1 MNDREL
7 EQLVEQITHEV
18 LRRARGEGHVT
29 LPLTCLE
36 CHDGKCAVTCPDQ
49 VRHIIAAGA
58 GRITLSPGLAGATIA
73 PDIARLIDHT
83 LLKPEATRQE
93 IERLCEEARQYR
105 FASVCINPFWVLL
118 CVQRLRGSD
127 VAVCAVVGFPL
138 GATTTE
144 VKAFE
149 TDQACRNGATEID
162 MVMNIGSLKSGDYE
176 SVAADIGAVVSTA
189 HRHGAIVKVII
200 EAALLT
206 DVEKVEASTIVKSA
220 GADYVKTSTG
230 FAKGGATVADV
241 ALLRRV
247 VGPSLGVKAA
257 GGVRTYQEALDMV
270 SAGAT
275 RIGASAGV
283 KIVEEART
291 GRHEFHPTASGN
303 AHLEERAPRGSP
315 SKGRA

>member
-1 MNDREL
+1 MNSREL
-7 EQLVEQITHEV
+7 ELLVEQITREV
-18 LRRARGEGHVT
+18 LARARGGGQVT
-29 LPLTCLE
+29 LPLACFE
-36 CHDGKCAVTCPDQ
+36 CHDGKCAVTCPDD
-49 VRHIIAAGA
+49 VRRIIAAGA
-58 GRITLSPGLAGATIA
+58 GRISLSPGLDGATIA
-73 PDIARLIDHT
+73 PDIARVIDHT
-83 LLKPEATRQE
+83 LLKPDATRQQ
-93 IERLCEEARQYR
+93 IEALCAEARTHH
-105 FASVCINPFWVLL
+105 FASVCINPFWVPV
-118 CVQRLRGSD
+118 CVQRLHGSD
-127 VAVCAVVGFPL
+127 VAVCTVVGFPL

-162 MVMNIGSLKSGDYE
+162 MVVNIGALKSGDYE
-176 SVAADIGAVVSTA
+176 TVAADIGAIVVTA

-206 DVEKVEASTIVKSA
+206 DAEKVEASTIVKSA
-220 GADYVKTSTG
+220 SADYVKTSTG

-270 SAGAT
+270 AAGAT

-283 KIVEEART
+283 KIVEEAHS
-291 GRHEFHPTASGN
+291 GRRDASPV
-303 AHLEERAPRGSP
+303 ASTKAY
-315 SKGRA
+315 